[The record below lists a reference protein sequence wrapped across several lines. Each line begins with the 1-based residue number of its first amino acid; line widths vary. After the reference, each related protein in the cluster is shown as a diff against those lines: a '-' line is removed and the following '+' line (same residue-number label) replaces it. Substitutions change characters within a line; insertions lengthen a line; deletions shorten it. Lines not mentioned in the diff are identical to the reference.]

1 MGHALVHRFNA
12 HHPQLRKKTAGKTA
26 AFPVPLPLLTL
37 HPTTMQQ
44 TFWRLMR
51 LAHWVIGAFIL
62 TTLTFFAVTGFMLN
76 HTAWFEQEPT
86 QHDAEYTL
94 PTELPLPELSDDP
107 NAPTPALAPALTAW
121 LAEHSPYPISAYQ
134 LKIEAPEILLEY
146 QGPGSEA
153 SLTIDS
159 ESRAVAYHEQK
170 NGLAALLNNLH
181 KGCHTP
187 AFWKRYMDAFAIL
200 TVLVALSGLALLVYY
215 RKQRGSTWLWTT
227 TGITIPLII
236 ILLAIHY

>member
-12 HHPQLRKKTAGKTA
+12 HHPRLRKKTAGKTA

-37 HPTTMQQ
+37 PPYDHATNLLAPDATCPLGHRRIHPHHPHLLRRD
-44 TFWRLMR
+44 RLHAQPHR
-51 LAHWVIGAFIL
+51 LVR
-62 TTLTFFAVTGFMLN
+62 TRT
-76 HTAWFEQEPT
+76 
-86 QHDAEYTL
+86 DAARRRIH
-94 PTELPLPELSDDP
+94 PAAELPLPELSDDP

-121 LAEHSPYPISAYQ
+121 LAEHSSYPISAYQ

-170 NGLAALLNNLH
+170 NGIVALLNNLH
-181 KGCHTP
+181 KGRHTP

-215 RKQRGSTWLWTT
+215 RKQRRSTWLWTT